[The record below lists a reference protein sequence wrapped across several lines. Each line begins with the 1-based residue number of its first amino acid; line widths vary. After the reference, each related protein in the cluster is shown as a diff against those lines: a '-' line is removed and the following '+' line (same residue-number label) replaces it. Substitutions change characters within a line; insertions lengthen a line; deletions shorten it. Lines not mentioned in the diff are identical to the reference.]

1 MKQFFRPAEDH
12 ADLEAENQKL
22 KAQLKQFSNTD
33 RINRE
38 LNSKMLLLNEE
49 NQNLKTKLLSMKQ
62 LNELNSQ
69 QQALSKSVMSKSKY
83 SDDQVDQLLKLL
95 RQKTSQC
102 EQLESDLN
110 SALDKMVENDDEINR
125 LNDENKTLQSR
136 LTED

>member
-33 RINRE
+33 RI
-38 LNSKMLLLNEE
+38 KMLLLNEE

-62 LNELNSQ
+62 LNELNNQ

-125 LNDENKTLQSR
+125 LND
-136 LTED
+136 